1 MFRIKKLD
9 IFIAKQFGLLFFGTF
24 FICQFVLMM
33 QFLWRYVD
41 ELIGKGLSLE
51 VMAQFFW
58 YMGLML
64 VPQAFPLAI
73 LLSALIA
80 FGNLGESSELTAIKS
95 AGISLMQAFRSL
107 IVITVVIAFASYYFQ
122 DVIGPSANQSFY
134 RLLVS
139 MKQKSPE
146 LEIPEGVFYDG
157 IPNSNLYVSKK
168 DMETGMLYGITI
180 YRRTNSFEDQAIIL
194 ADSGMLQATAEK
206 KHLLLTLHNGEWF
219 ENMQSQDLGNS
230 AHIPYRRETFTRKQ
244 IVLDYDGEFN
254 LADLAGISSD
264 ARAKGMAQL
273 IRDLDSIR
281 LFNDSVGRQ
290 FLKDS
295 QRSTFYFPYIDKK
308 DSLKAF
314 ADVAKGAVNFDTLY
328 AQLPVD
334 QKRTV
339 VKEAMRRAQMEAS
352 ELNMKSDYSESLS
365 RRQRMHEI
373 EAFGKVTLALSCIIF
388 FFIGAPLGA
397 IIRKGGLGVPVIIS
411 VLVFIVYYI
420 FDNSGMRMARDDN
433 WTVWFGKCLAT
444 MVLTP
449 LAVFFTYKA
458 NKDSVVFNYDV
469 YRELFMRML
478 GLRMKRNIPMKEVF
492 IEVPKYLMDADM
504 LANVSIAID
513 RYSEEHHL
521 IKWPNPIKVFFRP
534 GDDKDIERINNV
546 LEVAIEDLAFTR
558 NRYVLM
564 KINQFP
570 IIATHAH
577 TRPFQRKWLNI
588 VTGLFLPTGI
598 FFYFR
603 MIRFRLRLY
612 KDLQHII
619 RINKKLIPRLIELGN
634 VASEA
639 AMFPMDDDD

>member
-570 IIATHAH
+570 VIATHAH